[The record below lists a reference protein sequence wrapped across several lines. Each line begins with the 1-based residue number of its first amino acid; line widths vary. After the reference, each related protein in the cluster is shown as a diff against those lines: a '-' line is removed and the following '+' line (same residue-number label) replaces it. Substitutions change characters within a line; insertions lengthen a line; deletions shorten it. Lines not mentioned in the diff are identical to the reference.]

1 MKTKVLFVVG
11 ILLIGVLNSAFSQ
24 SIIQSETNKSSIT
37 VKGTSSL
44 HDWKMDS
51 EKFNCAVTIKDS
63 DEKLIIS
70 DVSFSCNPTSL
81 KSESSMMDK
90 KAWDALDAK
99 DFTLIKFESKQQFD
113 LKATTK
119 RTEGKLEGDLLLK
132 GTKKSVSIPY
142 AGEIDQNG
150 NFIVKGDVDLK
161 MSDFGIT
168 PPTAIMGTLKTGDNV
183 TISFLVVFDQKNLLS
198 FNK

>member
-1 MKTKVLFVVG
+1 MKTKVLFIAG
-11 ILLIGVLNSAFSQ
+11 ILLIGTISSALSQ
-24 SIIQSETNKSSIT
+24 SIIQSEINKSILT

-51 EKFNCAVTIKDS
+51 EKFNCTVTIKDS
-63 DEKLIIS
+63 GEKLIIS
-70 DVSFSCNPTSL
+70 DVTFSCNPTSL

-90 KAWDALDAK
+90 KAWDALDVK
-99 DFTLIKFESKQQFD
+99 DFTQIKFESTQQFD

-119 RTEGKLEGDLLLK
+119 RTEGKLEGNLLLK

-142 AGEIDQNG
+142 TGEIDQTG
-150 NFIVKGDVDLK
+150 NFIVKGDVNIK

-183 TISFLVVFDQKNLLS
+183 TISFQVVFDQKNLLS
-198 FNK
+198 VNK